1 VSATVTERV
10 VRVNARTGTI
20 ESTPVSKESSRLG
33 GRQRIARTM
42 TAEVPP
48 ICEPLGRANRLV
60 FAPGWLGGTSVATSG
75 RLSIGGKSPL
85 TGGIKEAN
93 VGGEAGQKLAR
104 IGVRALVIEDA
115 ADDDLSRVLRLS
127 SGEAG
132 WVDDAS
138 LAGCGV
144 RETLARL
151 RERFGA
157 RCGLLAIGPA
167 GEMRMAAAGVAT
179 TDPDGIQ
186 VRYAAR
192 GGLGAVMGSK
202 GIKAIVIDDA
212 DGGIVRGA
220 DPDRLRDAA
229 RRYAEA
235 LLADPKLDG
244 RRRFGTAGIVATANE
259 LGLLPTRNFS
269 AGSFDAIDA
278 ISGATLAETIAARGG
293 DGCSGTAC
301 MTGCVI
307 RCSNVFPD
315 EAGRRKVASLQYE
328 NIALLGSNCGV
339 TTLDGIAELNALCND
354 LGLDGIEMGCVLGVA
369 MEAGLA
375 PFGDVDAAAG
385 LLRQI
390 GAGTPLG
397 RILGQG
403 VVFAG
408 RALGARRVPAVNGQ
422 GIPGYDPRALKGN
435 GVTYVT
441 SPMGADHTAGNAF
454 GTRATIDPLSPERQV
469 ETSRALQIRSM
480 LLDASGLCL
489 FARGPLVAEPTLLAE
504 MVSGRFGEEIGFAE
518 IARDAA
524 ETLAV
529 ERAFN
534 VAAGA
539 SDLTCDVPE
548 FMRTEP
554 LPPHGTVYDVDHEE
568 MLKVWEIEAN
578 ESQF

>member
-1 VSATVTERV
+1 MERI

-20 ESTPVSKESSRLG
+20 DAAEVPAEMERLG
-33 GRQRIARTM
+33 GRQLIAHAMR
-42 TAEVPP
+42 ADVSP
-48 ICEPLGRANRLV
+48 ICDPLGSRNRLI

-104 IGVRALVIEDA
+104 IGVRALIVEDGPKT
-115 ADDDLSRVLRLS
+115 SEPRVLFLS
-127 SGEAG
+127 QNEMK
-132 WVDDAS
+132 WVDDPA

-151 RERFGA
+151 RERFGP
-157 RCGLLAIGPA
+157 RCGFLVIGPA

-179 TDPDGIQ
+179 TDPEGIQ

-202 GIKAIVIDDA
+202 GIKAIVVDDS
-212 DGGIVRGA
+212 DGEIVRGA
-220 DPDRLRDAA
+220 DAERMKDAS
-229 RRYAEA
+229 RRFAEA
-235 LLADPKLDG
+235 LLADPKLEG
-244 RRRFGTAGIVATANE
+244 RRTYGTSGIVATANE
-259 LGLLPTRNFS
+259 LGLLPTRSFS
-269 AGSFDAIDA
+269 AGSFEAIDQ
-278 ISGATLAETIAARGG
+278 ISGAKLAETIATRGG
-293 DGCSGTAC
+293 DGRSGTAC

-315 EAGRRKVASLQYE
+315 ANGVRKVASLQYE

-339 TTLDGIAELNALCND
+339 ETLDGIAELNALCND

-375 PFGDVDAAAG
+375 DFGDVESAAD
-385 LLRQI
+385 LLRQV
-390 GAGTPLG
+390 GEGTSLG

-403 VVFAG
+403 AVFTG
-408 RALGARRVPAVNGQ
+408 RALGIARVPAVNGQ

-454 GTRATIDPLSPERQV
+454 GTRGTIDPLSPEGQP
-469 ETSRALQIRSM
+469 ENSRALQIRSV
-480 LLDASGLCL
+480 LLDSSGLCL
-489 FARGPLVAEPTLLAE
+489 FARGPLVAEPDLLADL
-504 MVSGRFGEEIGFAE
+504 VSGRFGGDVLFADL
-518 IARDAA
+518 ARGAA
-524 ETLAV
+524 ETLEV

-534 VAAGA
+534 RVAGR
-539 SDLTCDVPE
+539 SDETCDVPE
-548 FMRTEP
+548 YMRTEP

-568 MLKVWEIEAN
+568 MLKVWEMEP
-578 ESQF
+578 STTKF